1 MRIAYVISTLDQCG
15 PVNVLYGMAA
25 NLCDANEIVV
35 FTLAPEP
42 KGSRVG
48 DFEGLGIDVK
58 CVVGGRAQSFLFGRR
73 VLLRALE
80 EFGPDV
86 VHSHGFRATVLCRDL
101 PYPKVVTVH
110 NCIYE
115 DYLTTYGRAKATWM
129 TRMEVAALRRF
140 DKVVACSESNADFL
154 RTEYGL
160 TVSVVRNGVDQTKF
174 LPLAAKP
181 RKELRKKFGIGE
193 DTLALVATGGCSE
206 RKRTLPL
213 AEAFSSALKEAGTD
227 AELHVF
233 GEGPDFNRCKLLG
246 LPHIYF
252 HGFVADVVPWLQAC
266 DLFVSASASEGM
278 PLAVLE
284 AISCGLPAL
293 LSDIPPHREICE
305 LMSGQR
311 CIELF
316 GLSEGDLERV
326 LVASIT
332 CQLVRP
338 PSTAAELGAEIMS
351 RRYQS
356 LYRGFE
362 RLGN

>member
-42 KGSRVG
+42 KGSRAG
-48 DFEGLGIDVK
+48 DFEELGIAVK

-86 VHSHGFRATVLCRDL
+86 VHSHGFRATVLCCDL
-101 PYPKVVTVH
+101 PYPKIVTVH

-129 TRMEVAALRRF
+129 TRLEVAALRRF
-140 DKVVACSESNADFL
+140 DEVVACSESNADYL
-154 RTEYGL
+154 HTEYGL
-160 TVSVVRNGVDQTKF
+160 TTSVVRNGVDQTKF
-174 LPLAAKP
+174 FPLTAKP
-181 RKELRKKFGIGE
+181 RKELRKRLGIS
-193 DTLALVATGGCSE
+193 DDALALVATGGCSE

-213 AEAFSSALKEAGTD
+213 AEAFSSALKETGTD
-227 AELHVF
+227 AVLHVF
-233 GEGPDFNRCKLLG
+233 GEGPDYVRCRSLG
-246 LPHIYF
+246 IPCVYF

-284 AISCGLPAL
+284 AISCGLPVL
-293 LSDIPPHREICE
+293 LSDIPSHREIAKIVAKEECARLFDAFNARACTE
-305 LMSGQR
+305 GIALTLSSVPR
-311 CIELF
+311 RPCDVSLF
-316 GLSEGDLERV
+316 GADRMAQQYLQEYKAVFR
-326 LVASIT
+326 
-332 CQLVRP
+332 
-338 PSTAAELGAEIMS
+338 
-351 RRYQS
+351 
-356 LYRGFE
+356 
-362 RLGN
+362 